1 MDFFYIENLNGF
13 KPKVN
18 FFIQK
23 NVSSSGLIPI
33 TGTLNANANQGVIK
47 ALLLVVLYDC
57 DTSVVLTPRHY
68 DPLQLCFT

>member
-1 MDFFYIENLNGF
+1 ML
-13 KPKVN
+13 
-18 FFIQK
+18 
-23 NVSSSGLIPI
+23 
-33 TGTLNANANQGVIK
+33 NANQGVIK